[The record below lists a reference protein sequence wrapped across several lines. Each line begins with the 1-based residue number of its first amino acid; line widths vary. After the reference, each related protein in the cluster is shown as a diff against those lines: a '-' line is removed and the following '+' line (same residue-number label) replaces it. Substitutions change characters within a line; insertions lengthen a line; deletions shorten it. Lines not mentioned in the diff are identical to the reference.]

1 MKFKSILLSSLLA
14 LGCTAA
20 SAQEAKTV
28 NVFNPHGYLQVQ
40 IGGQETLGEIGFG
53 DLLSPNVQIG
63 YGYNFNKVVGAR
75 ISVNAWQSKA
85 GQEFLG
91 QTYKWKWNY
100 AAPMVDATFNLSN
113 LFCGFNPN
121 RVVNVSVFA
130 GIGANIAWGNK
141 EAATAQS
148 NMNAAYNNLLN
159 QEYNKYV
166 NENVYDNPLF
176 PKDLLEALKKD
187 PKFNANLPYGPNLVA
202 DAYKNAKSDP
212 ALSYLWDDTKV
223 RLTGRVGANVD
234 FRVSERVSLGLEVSA
249 NTLNDRYNSKK
260 AGNSDWYFNAL
271 VGAKFTLGK
280 SYTTKTVPAPKPVEK
295 IIERIIEK
303 PVVAPAPKTEAKQEA
318 VEENFRRDIFFPI
331 GNSNIAKSQTTK
343 IAEIVDFMKE
353 NPDAKITLTGY
364 ADKGTGSESFNDK
377 IAARR
382 AQTVYNTLAAKGV
395 AKNRMIKKSEGSRVQ
410 PFEEN
415 DMNRVTICIAK

>member
-1 MKFKSILLSSLLA
+1 MA

-53 DLLSPNVQIG
+53 DLLSPNVQVG

-75 ISVNAWQSKA
+75 VSLNAWQSKA

-100 AAPMVDATFNLSN
+100 VAPMVDATFNLSN

-121 RVVNVSVFA
+121 RLVNVGVFA
-130 GIGANIAWGNK
+130 GIGANIAWGND

-148 NMNAAYNNLLN
+148 NMNAAYTNLIN
-159 QEYNKYV
+159 SAYGNVNIPEINKV
-166 NENVYDNPLF
+166 
-176 PKDLLEALKKD
+176 
-187 PKFNANLPYGPNLVA
+187 
-202 DAYKNAKSDP
+202 AKSDP
-212 ALSYLWDDTKV
+212 ALSYLWDGSKV

-280 SYTTKTVPAPKPVEK
+280 TYTTKTVPAPKPVEK

-303 PVVAPAPKTEAKQEA
+303 PAPAPAPKTETKQEA
-318 VEENFRRDIFFPI
+318 VDENFRRDIFFPI

-343 IAEIVDFMKE
+343 IAEIVTFMKE

-364 ADKGTGSESFNDK
+364 ADKGTGSAAFNDK

-395 AKNRMIKKSEGSRVQ
+395 AKSRMIKKSMGSRVQ